1 MRELIIKTG
10 IVLASLSCLL
20 GMLASPAAAQDADGG
35 PDDNGQTAAPRDV
48 RDNTRDPSSLLQ
60 DIQDRR
66 TQHDSV
72 FPASPL
78 GGLRER
84 SGKAKKRLYDA
95 TGLQLGFA
103 MSHVLQ
109 AASESLPNKDW
120 RGAASTAD
128 LVAEWDLLKRGEA
141 TRGRILA
148 HGQGRWDYGTTG
160 PETIGFESVG
170 SGIGT
175 ADTFAEY
182 SPTFLLR
189 NLYWRQ
195 GTREAGWFYQVG
207 KQTPDG
213 VVSSSEHLASE
224 TTFLPSGGTA
234 AFAIALP
241 DSGIGAAGVWFFND
255 RLALGGIVADANA
268 DRFDAG
274 DVGEG
279 DFFTA
284 VELWGQIA
292 PRTAKAGY
300 SKLTIWHTD
309 GTQDGNAA
317 NAQTGPSGWGYF
329 LKLEQELTADGRAI
343 GILRYGQS
351 FDNSAVYDQQ
361 AAAHFLLY
369 EPRFFN
375 RLNNDVIGA
384 AFNWAQTPIPGTR
397 SEYHFEVFYRFPIFP
412 NVDTSFSYQYIIDPA
427 LTREIDDASVFSF
440 RIRSAF

>member
-1 MRELIIKTG
+1 M
-10 IVLASLSCLL
+10 ASVSCLA
-20 GMLASPAAAQDADGG
+20 GMLAAAANAQAADDGG
-35 PDDNGQTAAPRDV
+35 PEDKVQTTAQADV
-48 RDNTRDPSSLLQ
+48 LNNLQDPSTLLVE
-60 DIQDRR
+60 IEERR
-66 TQHDSV
+66 TQNDSV

-95 TGLQLGFA
+95 TGLQLAFA
-103 MSHVLQ
+103 MTHVLQ
-109 AASESLPNKDW
+109 TVSDSLPNKDH
-120 RGAASTAD
+120 RGAASTSD
-128 LVAEWDLLKRGEA
+128 LVAEWDLLNRGEA
-141 TRGRILA
+141 TRGRIVA

-170 SGIGT
+170 SAIGT

-195 GTREAGWFYQVG
+195 GSREAGWFYQVG

-213 VVSSSEHLASE
+213 VVSSSQHLASE
-224 TTFLPSGGTA
+224 TTFLPSGGTGP
-234 AFAIALP
+234 FAIALP
-241 DSGIGAAGVWFFND
+241 DSGLGAAGVWFFSD

-274 DVGEG
+274 DLGEG
-279 DFFTA
+279 DLFTA

-292 PRTAKAGY
+292 PRTSKAGY

-317 NAQTGPSGWGYF
+317 NGQLGPSGWGYY
-329 LKLEQELTADGRAI
+329 LKLEQEMTTDGRAI
-343 GILRYGQS
+343 GILRYGKS
-351 FDNSAVYDQQ
+351 FDNSALYDEQ
-361 AAAHFLLY
+361 AAVHFLLY
-369 EPRFFN
+369 EPRFLT
-375 RLNNDVIGA
+375 RLENDVIGA
-384 AFNWAQTPIPGTR
+384 AFNWAKTPIPGTR

-412 NVDTSFSYQYIIDPA
+412 NVDTSFSYQYIVDPA
-427 LTREIDDASVFSF
+427 LDLGVDDASVFSF
-440 RIRSAF
+440 RLRSAF